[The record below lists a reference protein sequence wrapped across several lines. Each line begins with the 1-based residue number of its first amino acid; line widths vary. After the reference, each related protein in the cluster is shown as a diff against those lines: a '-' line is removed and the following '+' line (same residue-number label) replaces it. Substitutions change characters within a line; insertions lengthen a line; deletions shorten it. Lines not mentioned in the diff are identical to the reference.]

1 MMAAQQWDKGW
12 VKFLIGTMD
21 LCTYSLYP
29 VLGNE
34 IHIYIYTEQSKTI
47 KSQENGLSFVLL
59 RYIEKYGQNVQV
71 ALFFSIQ

>member
-1 MMAAQQWDKGW
+1 M
-12 VKFLIGTMD
+12 
-21 LCTYSLYP
+21 
-29 VLGNE
+29 LGNE

-59 RYIEKYGQNVQV
+59 IYIEKYGQNVQV